1 MDIVASAGVVVSVR
15 GAVVDVSF
23 DGQVLP
29 PINTALVVEWDR
41 PEPLVLEV
49 HSHVDPATVRGIAL
63 QATAGLARG
72 TQVRATGAP
81 ISVPVGDAVL
91 GRLLDVVGTVRD
103 RGPALPSDTP
113 RRGIHNP
120 PPALEDETSATA
132 VFETGIK
139 VIDLLAPLAQGGK
152 AAMFGGAGVG
162 KTVLVME
169 LIHAMV
175 EKYKGISVF
184 AGVGERSREGHELL
198 TEMQGSGVLARTVLV
213 YGQMNEPPGARW
225 RVPLTAL
232 TIAEYFRDQKHQNVL
247 LLMDNVFRFVQA
259 GSELS
264 SLLGRLPSRVGYQP
278 TLATEVASLQER
290 IASVAGAAVTA
301 IQAVYVPADDFTDP
315 AVTAISSHMD
325 SIIML
330 SRTLAAEGFYPAI
343 DPLASSSVLLDPLVV
358 GEEHYRLAERA
369 REALARFKDLQDI
382 IALLG
387 VEELGASDRLIVK
400 RARRLQ
406 RFLSQ
411 PFVVTEAFTGT
422 PGRSVRRADT
432 LAGCR
437 AILDGEAD
445 DWAESSLYMVGTL
458 DEARQKEA
466 DGRQEGDRVMRLRI
480 ITPLS
485 VVVDEDGVLALRA
498 EDATGSFG
506 ILPRHADFL
515 TSLAISV
522 VSWESGDGTRHYC
535 AVRRGVLS
543 VAAGRDIAIAT
554 REAVPGDDLAT
565 LDQTVLARFRAD
577 IETERTEH
585 VESTRLQLNAIRQI
599 MRHLRPDRRSG
610 AGMLRM
616 TAPETRARPTN
627 RIRW

>member
-1 MDIVASAGVVVSVR
+1 
-15 GAVVDVSF
+15 VDVSF
-23 DGQVLP
+23 DGDSLP
-29 PINTALVVEWDR
+29 PINTALIVEWDR
-41 PEPLVLEV
+41 TESLILEV
-49 HSHVDPATVRGIAL
+49 HSHVDLVTVRGIAL

-72 TQVRATGAP
+72 TKVRATGTP
-81 ISVPVGDAVL
+81 LSVPVGDAVL

-103 RGPALPSDTP
+103 RGPALPSDTL

-120 PPALEDETSATA
+120 PPALEDETATNTI
-132 VFETGIK
+132 FETGIK
-139 VIDLLAPLAQGGK
+139 VIDLLTPLAQGGK
-152 AAMFGGAGVG
+152 AAMFGGAGIG

-198 TEMQGSGVLARTVLV
+198 TDMQSSGVLARTVLV

-315 AVTAISSHMD
+315 AVTTISSHMD

-343 DPLASSSVLLDPLVV
+343 DPLASSSMLLDPLVV

-387 VEELGASDRLIVK
+387 VEELSASDRVIVK

-422 PGRSVRRADT
+422 PGCSVRRADT

-437 AILDGEAD
+437 AILDGDTD
-445 DWAESSLYMVGTL
+445 DWAESSLYMIGTL
-458 DEARQKEA
+458 DDARQKEA
-466 DGRQEGDRVMRLRI
+466 TSVKAEG
-480 ITPLS
+480 P
-485 VVVDEDGVLALRA
+485 A
-498 EDATGSFG
+498 
-506 ILPRHADFL
+506 
-515 TSLAISV
+515 
-522 VSWESGDGTRHYC
+522 
-535 AVRRGVLS
+535 
-543 VAAGRDIAIAT
+543 
-554 REAVPGDDLAT
+554 
-565 LDQTVLARFRAD
+565 
-577 IETERTEH
+577 
-585 VESTRLQLNAIRQI
+585 
-599 MRHLRPDRRSG
+599 
-610 AGMLRM
+610 
-616 TAPETRARPTN
+616 
-627 RIRW
+627 

>member
-1 MDIVASAGVVVSVR
+1 MLDSLATVSDDPVRDGATTAPGQRGVIVTVR
-15 GAVVDVSF
+15 GAVVDAVF
-23 DGQVLP
+23 DGETLP
-29 PINTALVVEWDR
+29 PVNTELVVEWDR
-41 PEPLVLEV
+41 PEALVLEV
-49 HSHVDPATVRGIAL
+49 HSHVDPVTVRGIAL
-63 QATAGLARG
+63 QATSGLARG
-72 TQVRATGAP
+72 TKVRATGKP
-81 ISVPVGDAVL
+81 ITVPVGEAVL

-103 RGPALPSDTP
+103 RGAALPADTP
-113 RRGIHNP
+113 RRSIHNP
-120 PPALEDETSATA
+120 PPALQDETSATA
-132 VFETGIK
+132 LFETGIK

-169 LIHAMV
+169 LIHATV

-184 AGVGERSREGHELL
+184 AGVGERSREGHEMLSD
-198 TEMQGSGVLARTVLV
+198 MQGSGVLARTVLV

-259 GSELS
+259 GAELS

-278 TLATEVASLQER
+278 TLATEVALLEER
-290 IASVAGAAVTA
+290 IASVTGASVTA

-325 SIIML
+325 SMIML
-330 SRTLAAEGFYPAI
+330 SRDLAAQAFYPAI
-343 DPLASSSVLLDPLVV
+343 DPLSSTSVLLDPLVV

-382 IALLG
+382 ISILG
-387 VEELGASDRLIVK
+387 VEELGPSDRLVVK

-422 PGRSVRRADT
+422 PGRSVSRADT

-445 DWAESSLYMVGTL
+445 DWAESSLYMVGNL
-458 DEARQKEA
+458 EEARQKEA
-466 DGRQEGDRVMRLRI
+466 ASNAKPAPHQK
-480 ITPLS
+480 
-485 VVVDEDGVLALRA
+485 
-498 EDATGSFG
+498 TG
-506 ILPRHADFL
+506 PA
-515 TSLAISV
+515 
-522 VSWESGDGTRHYC
+522 
-535 AVRRGVLS
+535 
-543 VAAGRDIAIAT
+543 
-554 REAVPGDDLAT
+554 
-565 LDQTVLARFRAD
+565 
-577 IETERTEH
+577 
-585 VESTRLQLNAIRQI
+585 
-599 MRHLRPDRRSG
+599 
-610 AGMLRM
+610 
-616 TAPETRARPTN
+616 
-627 RIRW
+627 